1 MDTEKKS
8 LREMAYSSIKESI
21 ITCKYPPRMVLSEEI
36 LQNDLGVSR
45 TPIRD
50 ALGRLEHE
58 GLIVIMPKK
67 GIYVMPL
74 SISDVD
80 SFYEVRKLI
89 EPYIIRTHGKD
100 IDKDKLI
107 SLQQRHLA
115 MLTNYQMEGDSPEF
129 QKMVHDLDDEL
140 HHIIAT
146 ATTNKYFREMYDK
159 VFSHNARFGYLVG
172 KQAPNRTYDT
182 ILEHLSII
190 QFLLKEDWDSAA
202 SKLIA
207 HLDVSHEAS
216 MLLIENSDMV

>member
-1 MDTEKKS
+1 MPAPRFIRVSQNEELS
-8 LREMAYSSIKESI
+8 RILRALRY
-21 ITCKYPPRMVLSEEI
+21 RVLA
-36 LQNDLGVSR
+36 VS
-45 TPIRD
+45 
-50 ALGRLEHE
+50 
-58 GLIVIMPKK
+58 
-67 GIYVMPL
+67 
-74 SISDVD
+74 
-80 SFYEVRKLI
+80 
-89 EPYIIRTHGKD
+89 
-100 IDKDKLI
+100 
-107 SLQQRHLA
+107 
-115 MLTNYQMEGDSPEF
+115 MEGDSPEF
-129 QKMVHDLDDEL
+129 QKVVHDLDDEL

-146 ATTNKYFREMYDK
+146 AMTNKYFREMYDK